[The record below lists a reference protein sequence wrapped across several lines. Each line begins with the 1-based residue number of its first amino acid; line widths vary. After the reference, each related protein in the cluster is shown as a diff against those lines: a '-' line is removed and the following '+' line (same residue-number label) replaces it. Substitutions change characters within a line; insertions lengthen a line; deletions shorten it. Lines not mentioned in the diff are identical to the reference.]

1 MPNHVRTVVK
11 FKNLK
16 SEDDVKFI
24 LNMIAS
30 PALTTPTEEII
41 EWRIDFNKIIPEPR
55 TEEECPEAFLAE
67 PGKAIKAIEEDKEKP
82 WFNWFD
88 WHIANWGTKWNAYDG
103 YTKIGK
109 SYVTFIFS
117 TAWNIAMPIIEKL
130 SILKY
135 DIDVKYADE
144 DLGVNCG
151 TLTYTN
157 EQGWTHKN
165 SLQLTNPYRF
175 ARDLWNKY

>member
-24 LNMIAS
+24 LNIIAS

-55 TEEECPEAFLAE
+55 TEEECPEIFLAE
-67 PGKAIKAIEEDKEKP
+67 PGKAIEEDKEKP

-109 SYVTFIFS
+109 SYITFVFS
-117 TAWNIAMPIIEKL
+117 TAWNIAIPVIEKL

-151 TLTYTN
+151 TLTYTS